1 MVKQHI
7 FDSGLRLLVE
17 TKKNSKIISTG
28 IMVNVGAVNENPEE
42 YGLAH
47 FVEHTLFKSTKNYN
61 FKEISKKLEGLGIK
75 YNASTSKQCT
85 YFYMDCIKDS
95 LNETYELFADM
106 FYNGIY
112 DKEEI
117 ENERRVVLEEMNM
130 CDDFSYDILL
140 HNLMNNMYNGSI
152 AGHRVIGDRSVI
164 ENATPETLKAFKE
177 KYYTPDNMVVTIVGN
192 ITFDEAYALV
202 EKHFNK
208 DKNLKATFT
217 PRLKIKVNPKIVKK
231 YDSVQKDEKQ
241 ITLAVLIKAPRV
253 NEKEY
258 DALNVYSK
266 ILGGGRCSRLFDTLR
281 EKEGLC
287 YMVDSSTYSNTF
299 IGALMIF
306 VSTSKENVAHA
317 LTSVKTV
324 LKDICNSVTEE
335 ELNRAKV
342 SLKTDLIFAGEI
354 NHIMARSNAS
364 ELYDFGKIIS
374 IEKESKKIDR
384 VTLDDINKIAL
395 KIASEKHFTVC
406 AVGDSVPVEDLK
418 NYS

>member
-1 MVKQHI
+1 M
-7 FDSGLRLLVE
+7 
-17 TKKNSKIISTG
+17 
-28 IMVNVGAVNENPEE
+28 
-42 YGLAH
+42 
-47 FVEHTLFKSTKNYN
+47 
-61 FKEISKKLEGLGIK
+61 
-75 YNASTSKQCT
+75 
-85 YFYMDCIKDS
+85 
-95 LNETYELFADM
+95 
-106 FYNGIY
+106 
-112 DKEEI
+112 
-117 ENERRVVLEEMNM
+117 
-130 CDDFSYDILL
+130 
-140 HNLMNNMYNGSI
+140 
-152 AGHRVIGDRSVI
+152 
-164 ENATPETLKAFKE
+164 
-177 KYYTPDNMVVTIVGN
+177 
-192 ITFDEAYALV
+192 
-202 EKHFNK
+202 
-208 DKNLKATFT
+208 
-217 PRLKIKVNPKIVKK
+217 
-231 YDSVQKDEKQ
+231 
-241 ITLAVLIKAPRV
+241 LIKAPRV